1 MSDDPISFGEK
12 HQGRLVKERSWF
24 IDNGWNDVLSLYLRR
39 FPGNVTELE
48 QIFRFFVSFSLFCP
62 FLGQKDDAR

>member
-1 MSDDPISFGEK
+1 
-12 HQGRLVKERSWF
+12 VNERSWF